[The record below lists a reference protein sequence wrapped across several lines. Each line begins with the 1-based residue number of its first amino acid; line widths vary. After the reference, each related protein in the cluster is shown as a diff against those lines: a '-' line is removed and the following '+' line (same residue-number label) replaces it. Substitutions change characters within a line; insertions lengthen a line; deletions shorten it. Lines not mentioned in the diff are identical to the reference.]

1 MNRGLDKLVA
11 ILQVS
16 RVAMVFTAIADIWVI
31 ALLSL
36 SHRGTWRV
44 TPALETIGPG
54 LLLATTA
61 AVAGGLYVFGMT
73 LNDVMD
79 ARRDRIFAPD
89 RPIPARRIS
98 IAAATAIAVG
108 ALLVA
113 IAASIPLGAM
123 STMLC
128 LITAGLILF
137 YNAFGKHLGGIG
149 IVTLGLVRS
158 VNMLIANPSLGYMW
172 PVWLTMTHVVGL
184 SAAAHR
190 LEGKRPRLHGAQIW
204 ITAIGWAFVTVVM
217 MLWMHRHNT
226 SPPDRPWMWAG
237 PVAAMAVFTIIGI
250 ITQRKAPSEPAAG
263 ALLIKRGLLWLI
275 IYDAAWLASDGLW
288 WQMGAVIALLP
299 AALATMHLTR
309 HLKAITTPA
318 EFRR

>member
-1 MNRGLDKLVA
+1 MNRPLDKFVA
-11 ILQVS
+11 GLEVS
-16 RVAMVFTAIADIWVI
+16 RAALVFTAIADIWVV
-31 ALLSL
+31 ALLSH
-36 SHRGTWRV
+36 SHRQTWRV
-44 TPALETIGPG
+44 TPTLETIGPG
-54 LLLATTA
+54 LLLGCTA
-61 AVAGGLYVFGMT
+61 GVAAGLYLFGMT

-79 ARRDRIFAPD
+79 ARRDRLFAPH
-89 RPIPARRIS
+89 RPIPARRIGLAS
-98 IAAATAIAVG
+98 ATALAVG
-108 ALLVA
+108 ALLLA

-137 YNAFGKHLGGIG
+137 YNGLGKHLGGLG
-149 IVTLGLVRS
+149 IVTLGLIRA

-190 LEGKRPRLHGAQIW
+190 LEGKRPRLQGAQIW

-217 MLWMHRHNT
+217 MLWMHRHQT

-237 PVAAMAVFTIIGI
+237 PVAAMVLFTVIGI
-250 ITQRKAPSEPAAG
+250 ITQRRAPSEPAAG
-263 ALLIKRGLLWLI
+263 KRLIKRGLLWLI
-275 IYDAAWLASDGLW
+275 VYDAAWLASDGLW
-288 WQMGAVIALLP
+288 WQTLAVAALLP
-299 AALATMHLTR
+299 AALGTMHLTR
-309 HLKAITTPA
+309 HLKAMTIPT

>member
-1 MNRGLDKLVA
+1 MNRGLDKFVA
-11 ILQVS
+11 GLQVT
-16 RVAMVFTAIADIWVI
+16 RLAMVFTAIADIWVI

-36 SHRGTWRV
+36 AHRETWRV
-44 TPALETIGPG
+44 TPTLETIHPG
-54 LLLATTA
+54 VLLAATA

-79 ARRDRIFAPD
+79 ARRDRLFAPT
-89 RPIPARRIS
+89 RPIPSRRIS
-98 IAAATAIAVG
+98 LAAATTIAVG

-137 YNAFGKHLGGIG
+137 YNGLGKHLGAIG
-149 IVTLGLVRS
+149 IVTLGLIRS

-172 PVWLTMTHVVGL
+172 PVWLTMTHVTGL
-184 SAAAHR
+184 SAAGHR
-190 LEGKRPRLHGAQIW
+190 LEGKRPQLRGAQIW

-226 SPPDRPWMWAG
+226 SPPDRPWMWVG
-237 PVAAMAVFTIIGI
+237 PVVAMLVFTVIGI
-250 ITQRKAPSEPAAG
+250 ITQRSAPTEPAAG

-288 WQMGAVIALLP
+288 WQTAAVGALLP
-299 AALATMHLTR
+299 AAWAMMHLTR
-309 HLKAITTPA
+309 HLKAMTTPT